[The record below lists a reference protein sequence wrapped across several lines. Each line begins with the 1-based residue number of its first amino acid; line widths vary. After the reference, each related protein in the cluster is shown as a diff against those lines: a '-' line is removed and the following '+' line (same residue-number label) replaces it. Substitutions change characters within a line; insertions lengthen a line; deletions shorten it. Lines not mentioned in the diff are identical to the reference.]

1 MVNVD
6 ESPHLRAR
14 YVPAGWPGMR
24 GKRVVVTGGSR
35 GLGEGIVRLLLAEGA
50 RVATCARD
58 GAGLAALGSSLT
70 GEERARLFTDE
81 LDVTEPGR
89 LEDFVTASAKRF
101 GDVRDVREPGV
112 TGIAEAEAAAE
123 ALREPDGVD
132 GPDGID
138 ALGGIH
144 GIHGIPGL
152 DGVVACVGGSRGG
165 PFEQADSADWSATW
179 ELNVGHTARL
189 VRAALPHLRAAGG
202 GSIVLISSISGWKP
216 GPPAQYGAAKS
227 ALIHLAASLAREF
240 GPDHIRVNAVSPGS
254 MLIPG
259 RRWDRMRDEDP
270 RAYDAFVGAELPTG
284 APVTPHEVARTVVF
298 LLSDWATGV
307 SGAHLPVDR
316 AQNAPSPDGY

>member
-6 ESPHLRAR
+6 ENPPLRER
-14 YVPAGWPGMR
+14 DVPAGWPGMR
-24 GKRVVVTGGSR
+24 GKRVLVTGGTR
-35 GLGEGIVRLLLAEGA
+35 GLGESVVRLLLAEGA
-50 RVATCARD
+50 QVATCARERVGLTALEGSLA
-58 GAGLAALGSSLT
+58 GAQ
-70 GEERARLFTDE
+70 RDRLFTDR

-89 LEDFVTASAKRF
+89 LEDFVTTAAKRF
-101 GDVRDVREPGV
+101 V
-112 TGIAEAEAAAE
+112 AAGPAGC
-123 ALREPDGVD
+123 AGPAAPDGPA
-132 GPDGID
+132 GPAGP
-138 ALGGIH
+138 AGF
-144 GIHGIPGL
+144 

-165 PFEQADSADWSATW
+165 TFEQADGADWAATW

-189 VRAALPHLRAAGG
+189 VRAALPFLRAADG
-202 GSIVLISSISGWKP
+202 GSVVLVGSISGWKP

-227 ALIHLAASLAREF
+227 ALIHLAASLAREL
-240 GPDHIRVNAVSPGS
+240 GPDRIRVNAVSPGS

-259 RRWDRMRDEDP
+259 RRWDRMRREDP
-270 RAYDAFVGAELPTG
+270 PAYENFAGAELPSG